1 MPPEWAAS
9 GAKLGLA
16 LEVEF
21 TNEKCQ
27 YEMSK
32 ERLLRGDVMMG
43 NTLMLVEPL
52 NEPSFISSNGIEI
65 VKVLPG
71 AYGCQMQEI
80 ESRRYAF
87 RFFFDF
93 PEGAQRND
101 VILPAERL
109 YFLSSCWLVED
120 DETALDRARRRRE
133 VIEKSLQEITR
144 DIDDLERQQQ
154 NSSSSMGGFFQK
166 ISY

>member
-1 MPPEWAAS
+1 MPPDWAAS
-9 GAKLGLA
+9 GAKLGLV

-32 ERLLRGDVMMG
+32 ERLLRGDIMMG
-43 NTLMLVEPL
+43 NNLMTVEPL
-52 NEPSFISSNGIEI
+52 NEPSFISSIGRET

-71 AYGCQMQEI
+71 AYGCQLQEI

-87 RFFFDF
+87 RFFLDF
-93 PEGAQRND
+93 PGGAKRND

-109 YFLSSCWLVED
+109 YFLSSCWLVDEED
-120 DETALDRARRRRE
+120 FVLDRARRRR
-133 VIEKSLQEITR
+133 
-144 DIDDLERQQQ
+144 DDLEKSIQ
-154 NSSSSMGGFFQK
+154 N
-166 ISY
+166 IERDIEEI